1 MENLSPTN
9 ENTYDTI
16 VVGGGISGLTAGIY
30 TARAAQKTLI
40 IEGDYNSS
48 IDMPGGQ
55 LILTPEIENFPG
67 FKGGGGMG
75 LVGTVRKKIADLP
88 ELDEG
93 TGLELLET
101 VKEQVEAIPGLMGNG
116 GFDLI
121 EIVKEQ
127 AEDNGCEII
136 TANAV
141 GFDLA
146 GNTLH
151 SVTTNYGET
160 YYAKSIILAT
170 GAVAR
175 RLGVTGED
183 EFYGRGVSAC
193 ATCDGAFFKG
203 KKVAV
208 VGGGDTAVEDALYM
222 ADLAEE
228 VILIH
233 RRDELRSDGPESR
246 KLMEAKNVR
255 VIWNSTV
262 KSIEGSDNKVD
273 HVVLTH
279 MDGTESTL
287 DVSALF
293 VAIGHDPATKHF
305 HGVGVEVR
313 GDMYLVE
320 RDTYTNIPGVFA
332 AGDVA
337 DSIYRQAIT
346 AAASGAKAGM
356 NAIKYN
362 KTS

>member
-1 MENLSPTN
+1 MLECTRKETKISMENLSPN
-9 ENTYDTI
+9 AENIYDTI

-30 TARAAQKTLI
+30 TSRAAQNTLI
-40 IEGDYNSS
+40 IEGDYNSN

-67 FKGGGGMG
+67 FK
-75 LVGTVRKKIADLP
+75 
-88 ELDEG
+88 EG
-93 TGLELLET
+93 
-101 VKEQVEAIPGLMGNG
+101 A

-121 EIVKEQ
+121 EIVKAQ
-127 AEDNGCEII
+127 AEDNGCEIV
-136 TANAV
+136 TANATA
-141 GFDLA
+141 FDLT
-146 GNTLH
+146 GTGLH
-151 SVTTNYGET
+151 SVTTNYDET
-160 YYAKSIILAT
+160 YYAKSVILAT
-170 GAVAR
+170 GAIAR
-175 RLGVTGED
+175 RLGVAGED

-203 KKVAV
+203 MKVAV
-208 VGGGDTAVEDALYM
+208 VGGGDTAVEDALYL

-233 RRDELRSDGPESR
+233 RRDELRSDSPESR
-246 KLMEAKNVR
+246 KLMEAENVR

-262 KSIEGSDNKVD
+262 KSIVGTTKVENI
-273 HVVLTH
+273 VLTH
-279 MDGTESTL
+279 VDGRESTL

-305 HGVGVEVR
+305 HGIGVEIR
-313 GDMYLVE
+313 GDQYLVE

-362 KTS
+362 KTV

>member
-1 MENLSPTN
+1 MENQTPTA

-30 TARAAQKTLI
+30 TSRAAQKTLI
-40 IEGDYNSS
+40 IEGDYNSN

-67 FKGGGGMG
+67 FK
-75 LVGTVRKKIADLP
+75 
-88 ELDEG
+88 EG
-93 TGLELLET
+93 
-101 VKEQVEAIPGLMGNG
+101 A

-127 AEDNGCEII
+127 AEDNGCEIV

-141 GFDLA
+141 GFDFN
-146 GNTLH
+146 GTDLH
-151 SVTTNYGET
+151 GIITNYGET
-160 YYAKSIILAT
+160 YYAKSVILAT
-170 GAVAR
+170 GAIAR
-175 RLGVTGED
+175 RLGVPGED
-183 EFYGRGVSAC
+183 EFYGKGVSAC

-203 KKVAV
+203 MKVAV
-208 VGGGDTAVEDALYM
+208 VGGGDTAVEDALYL

-233 RRDELRSDGPESR
+233 RRDELRSDSPESR
-246 KLMEAKNVR
+246 KLMEADNVR

-262 KSIEGSDNKVD
+262 RGVEGSSKVEK
-273 HVVLTH
+273 VLLTH
-279 MDGTESTL
+279 LDGTESEL
-287 DVSALF
+287 EASALF

-305 HGVGVEVR
+305 HGIGVEIR
-313 GDMYLVE
+313 GDQYLVE

-362 KTS
+362 KTL